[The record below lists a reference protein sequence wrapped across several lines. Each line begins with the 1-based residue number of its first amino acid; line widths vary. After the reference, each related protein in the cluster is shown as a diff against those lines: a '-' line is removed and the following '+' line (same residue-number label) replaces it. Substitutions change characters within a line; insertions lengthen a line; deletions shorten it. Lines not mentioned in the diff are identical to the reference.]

1 MASLSNKTVFI
12 SGASRGIG
20 LAIALRLAR
29 EGANIIVTGK
39 TDQPHPRLPGTIH
52 TSAEQIEAA
61 GGQALAIVM
70 DVREEEQVAN
80 AIQRGVDRFGG
91 IDILVNNAS
100 AIMLTPTEMTP
111 MKRYDLMHNINVRGT
126 FMTSK
131 LCIPHLRK
139 AENPHILVLSPPI
152 QFKPEWFAPHL
163 AYTMSKY
170 GMSMCAFGLAAELKR
185 YGIGVN
191 ALWPQTTI
199 ATAAVNNLLGG
210 EDLMRRS
217 RTPEIVADSAYHIF
231 MRDSKDCT
239 GNFFID
245 EEVLAEAGIT
255 DLSGYAVDPEADLQ
269 ADLFIEG

>member
-1 MASLSNKTVFI
+1 MANLSNKTVFI

-39 TDQPHPRLPGTIH
+39 TDQPHPKLPGTIH
-52 TSAEQIEAA
+52 TAVEQIEAA
-61 GGQALAIVM
+61 GGKALAVVM
-70 DVREEEQVAN
+70 DVREEAQVAN
-80 AIQRGVDRFGG
+80 AIEQGVERFGG

-111 MKRYDLMHNINVRGT
+111 MKRYDLMQQVNTRGT
-126 FMTSK
+126 YMTSK

-139 AENPHILVLSPPI
+139 AENPHILILSPPI

-163 AYTMSKY
+163 AYTISKF

-185 YGIGVN
+185 DGIAVN

-231 MRDSKDCT
+231 MKDSKTAT
-239 GNFFID
+239 GNFYID
-245 EEVLAEAGIT
+245 EAILAEAGIT
-255 DLSGYAVDPEADLQ
+255 DLSGYSVEPGATLQ
-269 ADLFIEG
+269 DDLFI